1 MYNSWG
7 LSWADAWG
15 ISWTHGST
23 TFDRFGMPRVV
34 FQPRT
39 PTSTRFE
46 TFDFTSLLASGE
58 TINTA
63 SVAVTVVSGTD
74 AAPSG
79 LLSGVASI
87 TGALVKQLFTGGLSG
102 VTYGFV
108 CTANTSLGQSLQL
121 SAYMAVVVDL

>member
-23 TFDRFGMPRVV
+23 VFDRFGMPRIVLA
-34 FQPRT
+34 PRT

-46 TFDFTSLLASGE
+46 SFDFTSLLASGE

-63 SVAVTVVSGTD
+63 SLAVTVVSGLD

-79 LLSGVASI
+79 ILSGSPSI
-87 TGALVKQLFTGGLSG
+87 SGAVVKQLFTGGVSG
-102 VTYGFV
+102 VTYGIV

-121 SAYMAVVVDL
+121 AAYMSVVADI